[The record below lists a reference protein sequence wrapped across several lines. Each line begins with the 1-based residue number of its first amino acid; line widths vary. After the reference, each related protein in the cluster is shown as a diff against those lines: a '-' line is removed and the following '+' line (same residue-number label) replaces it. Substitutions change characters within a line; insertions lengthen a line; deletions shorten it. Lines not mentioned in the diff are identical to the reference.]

1 MVDNYVLRMM
11 ELSNL
16 LKGLKDDIKK
26 MYKELGYNSEFVY
39 FMYSCVPQGY
49 KAISVVNSTIFL
61 KDDNGCD
68 WHEDNITNVYTLLV
82 VLKSMHHLQPK

>member
-1 MVDNYVLRMM
+1 MDRFAIRLE
-11 ELSNL
+11 ELQALMRS
-16 LKGLKDDIKK
+16 LKEDIKK

-49 KAISVVNSTIFL
+49 KAISVVNNTIFL

-68 WHEDNITNVYTLLV
+68 WHEDNIANVYTLLV

>member
-16 LKGLKDDIKK
+16 LKGIKDDIKK

-39 FMYSCVPQGY
+39 FTYSCVPQGY
-49 KAISVVNSTIFL
+49 KAISVANNTIFL
-61 KDDNGCD
+61 KDDNNCD
-68 WHEDNITNVYTLLV
+68 WHEDNIADVHILLV
-82 VLKSMHHLQPK
+82 VLKSMHHLQSK

>member
-1 MVDNYVLRMM
+1 MDKFAIRLEELQVLMR
-11 ELSNL
+11 S
-16 LKGLKDDIKK
+16 LKEDIKK

-49 KAISVVNSTIFL
+49 KAISVVNNTIFL

-82 VLKSMHHLQPK
+82 VLKSMHHLLPK

>member
-1 MVDNYVLRMM
+1 MDKFAIRLG
-11 ELSNL
+11 ELQTFVRNL
-16 LKGLKDDIKK
+16 KEDIKK

-49 KAISVVNSTIFL
+49 KAISVVNNTIFL
-61 KDDNGCD
+61 KDDNNCD

-82 VLKSMHHLQPK
+82 VLKSMHHLLPNE